1 MKKTGLSIYYSIL
14 FLFCQCLAAFVG
26 AAGVNAAGVN
36 DFYFDDFTGDYY
48 LTKDAEGVSH
58 LKVKE
63 SVTAV
68 FPEYKQNK
76 GICRQIPFTNQGGEN
91 ITLPS
96 LTRANLTVTRNGAAE
111 PIYSIEKSGNF
122 YNVCTG
128 TEEYVLG
135 RQTYTF
141 EYEFEKVV
149 TQFDGY
155 QELYWDTNGNG
166 ATQKFSSVT
175 ARVHFAKDVAAAYSG
190 KTWCYVGAY
199 GESGQDRCEI
209 SKLDDGVQ
217 YTAENLKAY
226 ESLTFDV
233 ELKDGSFVVPAP
245 AKDYTLVWI
254 MVGAGILLVALIVAF
269 PLRSYLK
276 TKEKREYYKR
286 YFVKP
291 EYQPAREY
299 TVAEMA
305 EVYLGKKKEPKVA
318 VMLDM
323 IVKKQLE
330 IIKTGDSKR
339 NGWKVKV
346 LSLADMS
353 DEGLTLLTILNNGVT
368 PELNEEI
375 EIKTRTATSRLV
387 NLAAQY
393 EKDLNAALVKDGLF
407 ESGKKGLLSSSSATI
422 MAIMIAVVFM
432 MVVMPNVLS
441 EASNI
446 VSDAVS
452 QNHMVGNRVFVPV
465 MMGMIVAAMIVWSVL
480 SRQSKRYAV
489 RTMKGLEMSR
499 YMDGLELYIR
509 MAEADRLKF
518 MQSVNGADTSPTG
531 IVHLYEKLLP
541 YAALLGLEESWMKEL
556 EKYYKLDER
565 LEPDWY
571 HRGIRMHDMYYMS
584 TLASNTVRTSTT
596 MASSGG
602 SSSSSFSGGGGG
614 GFSGGGGGGGG
625 FSGR

>member
-1 MKKTGLSIYYSIL
+1 MRKIGLSLYYSTL
-14 FLFCQCLAAFVG
+14 FIICQCLAAFVG
-26 AAGVNAAGVN
+26 AAGANAAGVN

-166 ATQKFSSVT
+166 ATQKFNSVT

-226 ESLTFDV
+226 ENLTFDV

-254 MVGAGILLVALIVAF
+254 MVGAGILLVVLIVAF

-368 PELNEEI
+368 PELNDEI

-407 ESGKKGLLSSSSATI
+407 ESGKKGLLSSGSATI
-422 MAIMIAVVFM
+422 VAIMIAVVFM
-432 MVVMPNVLS
+432 IVVIPNVLS

-446 VSDAVS
+446 VSDVVS

-465 MMGMIVAAMIVWSVL
+465 MMGMVVVAMIVWSVL

-596 MASSGG
+596 MVSSGG

>member
-1 MKKTGLSIYYSIL
+1 MKKIGLSLYYSTL
-14 FLFCQCLAAFVG
+14 FIICQCLAAFVG
-26 AAGVNAAGVN
+26 AAGANAAGVN

-166 ATQKFSSVT
+166 ATQKFNSVT

-226 ESLTFDV
+226 ENLTFDV

-393 EKDLNAALVKDGLF
+393 DKDLNAALVKDGLF
-407 ESGKKGLLSSSSATI
+407 ESGKKGLSSSGSATI
-422 MAIMIAVVFM
+422 VAIMIAVVFM
-432 MVVMPNVLS
+432 IVVIPNVLS

-446 VSDAVS
+446 VSDVVS

-465 MMGMIVAAMIVWSVL
+465 MMGMVVVAMIVWSVL